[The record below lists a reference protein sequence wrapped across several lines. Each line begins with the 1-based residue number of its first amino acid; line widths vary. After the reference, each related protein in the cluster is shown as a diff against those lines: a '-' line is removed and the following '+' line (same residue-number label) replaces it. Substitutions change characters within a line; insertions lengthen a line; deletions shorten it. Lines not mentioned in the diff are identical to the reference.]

1 MRLPTIYAHRNGGLT
16 VTDALDTIEQ
26 IYKDSK
32 VIIFGCL
39 ASWTIYHLR
48 LGVVGLILL
57 LAVCRTYYELSLRRV
72 ERAIRDETRRYHA
85 KDVLRRGES
94 VEWMNRILVRLWHL
108 YQQRICDHIVRYV
121 NHGLAGRPDPPGAEG
136 ESPAP
141 KVVIQSLALVEQPIR
156 ILHIRTYTRP
166 ESGNFVIEGTF
177 RVDLAPPPDHH
188 HRRPLRTREPLVDLV
203 IVHDKQQDRRQNDIA
218 VQVRQFTGTGL
229 VRLEID
235 FQGDEPHILQPQ
247 IELQGQPQIDCT
259 YRSVSQHHFPFHFAH
274 HIDWRKMV
282 EVQIREG
289 LGWAFHRPLPLLH
302 LLGGRLLIRMMT
314 WWWMLKRACHD

>member
-1 MRLPTIYAHRNGGLT
+1 MRLPTIYAHRSGGLA

-26 IYKDSK
+26 IYKESK

-85 KDVLRRGES
+85 KHILHRGES
-94 VEWMNRILVRLWHL
+94 VEWMNGILVRLWHL
-108 YQQRICDHIVRYV
+108 YQQRICDQIVQYV
-121 NHGLAGRPDPPGAEG
+121 NRGLAGRPDTGEPPAQ
-136 ESPAP
+136 
-141 KVVIQSLALVEQPIR
+141 KVVIQSLALVEHPLR
-156 ILHIRTYTRP
+156 ILHIHTYTRP
-166 ESGNFVIEGTF
+166 ESGNFVIEATF
-177 RVDLAPPPDHH
+177 RVDLSPPPEH
-188 HRRPLRTREPLVDLV
+188 HRLHLRTREPLVDLV
-203 IVHDKQQDRRQNDIA
+203 IVHDKQQDRRQHDLA
-218 VQVRQFTGTGL
+218 VQVRQFTGTAL

-235 FQGDEPHILQPQ
+235 FQGDEPQLLQPQ

-274 HIDWRKMV
+274 HIDWRKVV

-302 LLGGRLLIRMMT
+302 LVGGKLLIRMVT

>member
-26 IYKDSK
+26 IYKESK

-85 KDVLRRGES
+85 KHILHRGES

-108 YQQRICDHIVRYV
+108 YQERICDHIVQYV
-121 NHGLAGRPDPPGAEG
+121 NRGLAGRSDAPGAEG
-136 ESPAP
+136 ESPAQ

-188 HRRPLRTREPLVDLV
+188 RRHLRTREPLVDLV
-203 IVHDKQQDRRQNDIA
+203 IIHDKQQDRRQNDLA

-274 HIDWRKMV
+274 HIDWRKVV

-302 LLGGRLLIRMMT
+302 LLGGKLLIRMMT